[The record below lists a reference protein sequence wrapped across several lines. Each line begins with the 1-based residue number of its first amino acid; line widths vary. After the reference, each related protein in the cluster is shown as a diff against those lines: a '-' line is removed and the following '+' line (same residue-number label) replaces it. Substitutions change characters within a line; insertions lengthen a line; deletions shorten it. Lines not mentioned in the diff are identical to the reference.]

1 MRAALETTADA
12 ALQDESVP
20 VDETE
25 RLVALHRLGLLDTPP
40 SAAFDGVTRLAQAA
54 LQVPILCVSLVD
66 QNRVWFK
73 SRIGLGVRETPRRG
87 SLCDHVVW
95 AREPLIVRDA
105 AADARFANDLLVSGA
120 QHVRSYIGIPLFTR
134 DRQPMGTL
142 CAMDT
147 QIREFGEV
155 EEVVLSEFAKIAE
168 DLLSAKELAAK
179 SDGVL
184 QYAMEREKLFRDTFE
199 QAPVGI
205 IHTSLHGLIL
215 RMNQRACALLGYNP
229 AELRELSIPS
239 ITHPEDLADNI
250 REFKRTL
257 AGEIDSYRLEQ
268 RLLGKDKGYVRVA
281 LSVAIKRAPS
291 RQPDYNIVT
300 IEAISAAP
308 AAPAKA
314 GELVPQAGEGEE
326 ALRAAQKLLE
336 EREMSLAEA
345 RSSIDAREKSLVEG
359 RAAIEVREKAL
370 GEARS
375 AIEVREK
382 ALGDARAA
390 IEARDKSL
398 REARSAVEAREKSLG
413 DAQAAFEARQK
424 SAGQAAP
431 KGREK
436 ALEKTLNEAQAA
448 LQERE
453 RSAGEKQAALE
464 AREKAAAERQAAL
477 ESREKAAS
485 EKQSAIEAREKA
497 AGEKQSAIEAREK
510 AAGEKQSAIES
521 REKAAGEKQ
530 SAIEAREKAIAEKQA
545 AIESREKTVGEKQA
559 ALDAREKL
567 MGEAQAALKER
578 EKSVSEAQ
586 ASLKERDE
594 RSSDSE
600 TAAKERNKAL
610 TDAQQTARAAEDA
623 LRYAQEDLRSV
634 QATLRDTQ
642 EALRDAQDQ
651 SREAQA
657 ALQVTNTKLAQ
668 ESANDALTVLP
679 NRRTF
684 SRRGEQA
691 ANAMRQSRK
700 PYGLILLDV
709 DNFKHVNE
717 EYGHDVG
724 DDVLRTLGNIL
735 STQLRNS
742 SDMAARLGGDEFAV
756 LCFGDINEQT
766 LHDVAERI
774 HGQIGKA
781 PLATPKGLL
790 RFTGSF
796 GLALS
801 IADDSDWKS
810 VYSRADAALREAKHA
825 GKDRIS
831 FGRSP
836 SKTSVTARLR
846 ALSPQPPSS

>member
-1 MRAALETTADA
+1 MRAALETTADV
-12 ALQDESVP
+12 ALQEESVP

-25 RLVALHRLGLLDTPP
+25 RLVALHRLGILDTPP

-66 QNRVWFK
+66 QSRVWFK
-73 SRIGLGVRETPRRG
+73 SRIGLSVRETPRRG

-105 AADARFANDLLVSGA
+105 ATDARFANDPLVSGS
-120 QHVRSYIGIPLFTR
+120 QHVHSYLGIPLFTR
-134 DRQPMGTL
+134 DRLPMGTL

-147 QIREFGEV
+147 QIRAFGEV
-155 EEVVLSEFAKIAE
+155 EQVVLSEFAKIAE

-205 IHTSLHGLIL
+205 VHTSLHGLIL
-215 RMNQRACALLGYNP
+215 RMNQRACALLGYSP

-239 ITHPEDLADNI
+239 ITHPEDLAHNI

-268 RLLGKDKGYVRVA
+268 RLLAKDKRYVRTA

-300 IEAISAAP
+300 FEAITSAP
-308 AAPAKA
+308 AAPVTAAASNKA
-314 GELVPQAGEGEE
+314 AETAPVVRTSEGEE

-336 EREMSLAEA
+336 
-345 RSSIDAREKSLVEG
+345 AREKSLAESRSSIEAREKSLLEARASIDVRERVLGETRSALEG
-359 RAAIEVREKAL
+359 REKAL
-370 GEARS
+370 ADG
-375 AIEVREK
+375 
-382 ALGDARAA
+382 RAA
-390 IEARDKSL
+390 LEARDKSL
-398 REARSAVEAREKSLG
+398 REARSAIEAREKSLA
-413 DAQAAFEARQK
+413 DAQTAFEARQK
-424 SAGQAAP
+424 SEKQAAP
-431 KGREK
+431 KAREK
-436 ALEKTLNEAQAA
+436 ALEKSLSEAQAA
-448 LQERE
+448 LKERDK
-453 RSAGEKQAALE
+453 G
-464 AREKAAAERQAAL
+464 AAERQAAL
-477 ESREKAAS
+477 DAREKS
-485 EKQSAIEAREKA
+485 VGEKQAALDARDKAAAEKQAALDARDKAAADRQAGIEAREKA
-497 AGEKQSAIEAREK
+497 
-510 AAGEKQSAIES
+510 
-521 REKAAGEKQ
+521 
-530 SAIEAREKAIAEKQA
+530 
-545 AIESREKTVGEKQA
+545 VGEKQA

-567 MGEAQAALKER
+567 LAEAQGALKDR

-594 RSSDSE
+594 RSGDSQ
-600 TAAKERNKAL
+600 TALKERDKAVA
-610 TDAQQTARAAEDA
+610 DAQQAARSAEDA
-623 LRYAQEDLRSV
+623 LRNAQEDLRSV

-642 EALRDAQDQ
+642 EALRDAQDLY
-651 SREAQA
+651 REAQA
-657 ALQVTNTKLAQ
+657 AQQAANAKLAQ

-709 DNFKHVNE
+709 DNFKQVNE

-766 LHDVAERI
+766 LHDVAERV

-801 IADDSDWKS
+801 IADDCDWKS
-810 VYSRADAALREAKHA
+810 VYSRADAALREAKNA

-836 SKTSVTARLR
+836 TKTSVTARLR
-846 ALSPQPPSS
+846 ALSPPPAV